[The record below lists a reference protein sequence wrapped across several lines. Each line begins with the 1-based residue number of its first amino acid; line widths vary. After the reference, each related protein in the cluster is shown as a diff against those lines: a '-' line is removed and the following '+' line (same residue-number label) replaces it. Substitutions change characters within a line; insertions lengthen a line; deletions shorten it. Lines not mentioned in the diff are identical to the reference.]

1 LNDELTALRAAFA
14 KLGDGSW
21 NPPVTFVV
29 AQKRHKARLF
39 VENPGKDGD
48 GKLGNV
54 PAGTVVDTT
63 ICHATEHGTCWA
75 FPNPNTVYGPSLT
88 TLVIKRKCTTTS
100 SSVYQY

>member
-29 AQKRHKARLF
+29 AQKRHKTRLF

-63 ICHATEHGTCWA
+63 ICHAR
-75 FPNPNTVYGPSLT
+75 NTVRVGLSQIP
-88 TLVIKRKCTTTS
+88 TLFTDPL
-100 SSVYQY
+100 